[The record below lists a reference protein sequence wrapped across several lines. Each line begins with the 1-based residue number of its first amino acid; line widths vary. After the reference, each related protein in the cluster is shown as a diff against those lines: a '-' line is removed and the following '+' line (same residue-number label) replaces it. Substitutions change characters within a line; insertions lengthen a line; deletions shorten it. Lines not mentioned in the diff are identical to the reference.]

1 MLHHAPTV
9 LVKIDDNDK
18 DTGLGAGI
26 IAVDKHLCE
35 AFGADVELPENSW
48 SSTTRILK
56 VRARREQVP
65 LTIVTASTLYTLQ
78 GTTAE
83 PGLIYY
89 FRAPPRLSTVM
100 KWISCYMDL
109 SRVRCLS
116 ELRSIGLTPSI
127 RELIDLGPP
136 EGFLAR
142 FLRVF
147 ENHISQTHEA
157 VEDALR
163 ELGWND

>member
-1 MLHHAPTV
+1 M
-9 LVKIDDNDK
+9 KIDDNDE

-48 SSTTRILK
+48 SSKTRILK

-65 LTIVTASTLYTLQ
+65 LTIVLASTLYTLQ

-89 FRAPPRLSTVM
+89 FRAPPRLSTVL
-100 KWISCYMDL
+100 KWITCYMAL
-109 SRVRCLS
+109 SRVRSLS
-116 ELRSIGLTPSI
+116 ELRSVGLTPSI

-142 FLRVF
+142 FLKVF
-147 ENHISQTHEA
+147 ENHIPRTHQA

-163 ELGWND
+163 ELGWDD